1 MKKASRAIS
10 LALILMLAAVFAFAG
25 CGKSE
30 DAKGGDQASSD
41 KTTDNKT
48 EENKTEENKEDSPK
62 EEPVEITFYIGNSPV
77 KDLDRIMEA
86 VNKITMEKINA
97 TLKLVVTDWGSY
109 PQKMNMMISS
119 GESFD
124 LTFTGSWG
132 DLNYFQNAAKGA
144 YLDITDLLDQY
155 APVTKSR
162 VPASV
167 WDGVKVNG
175 KIYGS
180 VNYQVWGMATAR
192 GVQLRKDFADK
203 YNFDWKS
210 MTKWEDLTPYL
221 AAVKKGEP
229 GIIPFEYSNQA
240 DNFADMPLIYGM
252 DSVGDKLTPGWIRI
266 DDQNVKVFNQYETD
280 EYKAYLKTF
289 RDWYMNGYI
298 KKDASTM
305 KDYVPDRKAKRI
317 GALYSQSYPDLVD
330 MPELADSAF
339 MPHTDSADKVY
350 AYQKR
355 FTEPFIPA
363 SGPSTALVAV
373 GANSKHPEKA
383 VQMIELL
390 NTNDEL
396 YHLIIYGQEGIDY
409 KKVNDKQMEMIPD
422 KYNFNWSEWEI
433 GQSIGRVL
441 WDKNENVEARE
452 KSLAMIYEADKTA
465 KVSPVM
471 GFTFNTE
478 PVKTQVANVNSVVK
492 ELLYSLGSGSVDPD
506 KYLPIFQEKL
516 KKAGA
521 DDIIAEKQK
530 QIDEWRKAIGK

>member
-1 MKKASRAIS
+1 MKKARKAIS
-10 LALILMLAAVFAFAG
+10 LMLILTMAAVFAFAG
-25 CGKSE
+25 CGN
-30 DAKGGDQASSD
+30 AN
-41 KTTDNKT
+41 NKT
-48 EENKTEENKEDSPK
+48 EGTNVGSKN
-62 EEPVEITFYIGNSPV
+62 EEPVEITLYIGNSPV
-77 KDLDRIMEA
+77 KDLDRVMEE
-86 VNKITMEKINA
+86 VNKITLEKINA
-97 TLKLVVTDWGSY
+97 TLKLVVNDWSSF

-119 GESFD
+119 GEPFD

-132 DLNYFQNAAKGA
+132 DLNYFQNASKGA
-144 YLDITDLLDQY
+144 YLDITDLLDEY

-162 VPASV
+162 VPASL

-180 VNYQVWGMATAR
+180 INYQVWGMAGAR
-192 GVQLRKDFADK
+192 GVTLRKDLADK

-210 MTKWEDLTPYL
+210 MTKWDDLTSYL

-229 GIIPFEYSNQA
+229 GMIPWEYSNQA
-240 DNFADMPLIYGM
+240 DNFADMPIIYGM
-252 DSVGDKLTPGWIRI
+252 DSVGDNKMPGWIRF
-266 DDQNVKVFNQYETD
+266 DDKDIKVFNQYDTE
-280 EYKAYLKTF
+280 EFKAYLKTF
-289 RDWYMNGYI
+289 RNWYVNGYI
-298 KKDASTM
+298 KKDAATM

-317 GALYSQSYPDLVD
+317 AAQYSQSYPDQVD
-330 MPELADSAF
+330 MPELGSSTF
-339 MPHTDSADKVY
+339 MPHTDKQEKVY
-350 AYQKR
+350 AYSKR

-396 YHLIIYGQEGIDY
+396 FHLLAYGQEGIDY
-409 KKVNDKQMEMIPD
+409 KKLNDKQIEMIPD
-422 KYNFNWSEWEI
+422 KYSFNWSEWEI
-433 GQSIGRVL
+433 GQSYGRVL
-441 WDKNENVEARE
+441 WDKNEDVAIRE
-452 KSLAMIYEADKTA
+452 KSLEMIYAADKTA

-478 PVKTQVANVNSVVK
+478 PVKTQIANVNAVVQ

-506 KYLPIFQEKL
+506 KYLPIFQDKL

-530 QIDEWRKAIGK
+530 QIDEWKIANGK